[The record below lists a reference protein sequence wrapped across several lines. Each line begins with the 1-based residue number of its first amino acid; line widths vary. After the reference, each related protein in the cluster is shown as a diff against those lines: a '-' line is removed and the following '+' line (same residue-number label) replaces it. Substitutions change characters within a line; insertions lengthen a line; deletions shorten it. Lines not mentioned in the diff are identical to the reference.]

1 MATEVERVY
10 LTGFMTSGKSTIG
23 PILANVLGWEFK
35 DLDRVIEEIEGLLLG
50 LTKKINDLESL
61 EVGRNFNEGDAAY
74 DLVLITTHQSTES
87 LNRYQ
92 DHPEHIKVATRIKS
106 LVGSRVV
113 VDFII

>member
-1 MATEVERVY
+1 MVKHVVMWRLNNSDN
-10 LTGFMTSGKSTIG
+10 LTKLS
-23 PILANVLGWEFK
+23 
-35 DLDRVIEEIEGLLLG
+35 DIEEIEGLLLG
-50 LTKKINDLESL
+50 LTKTINDLESL

-92 DHPEHIKVATRIKS
+92 DHHEHIKVATRIKS